1 MVEIKYD
8 VRKGADIYRSI
19 YASRLRSWIST
30 GKISLEEVLVW
41 RSGLSGWR
49 KLKVLVEFKL
59 FLKKWEKR
67 QKIKKPI
74 IQNGLLKRQVKN
86 ILIVEDEED
95 LCTLLSDFLSSK
107 EYKVETVNTKRDAVS
122 CVKKKAPDLIFLD
135 LKLPDGDGIQ
145 LLSKIRA
152 ISPQTIVNII
162 SAYGDEEIRRE
173 AEKKGVSAFIDK
185 PFTEEDIL
193 RNIRKVAA

>member
-19 YASRLRSWIST
+19 YASRLRSWVST
-30 GKISLEEVLVW
+30 GKLNPEEVLVW

-49 KLKVLVEFKL
+49 KLEELEEFKL
-59 FLKKWEKR
+59 FLKKWKKR
-67 QKIKKPI
+67 RKIKELI
-74 IQNGLLKRQVKN
+74 VQRGSLKKQVKN

-95 LCTLLSDFLSSK
+95 LCILLSDFLSSK
-107 EYKVETVNTKRDAVS
+107 KYKVKTVNTKRGAIN
-122 CVKKKAPDLIFLD
+122 CVKKEAPDLIFLD

-152 ISPQTIVNII
+152 ISPETIVNII

-185 PFTEEDIL
+185 PFTEQDIL
-193 RNIRKVAA
+193 RNIRKVAI